1 MALPFSNT
9 VDRTLE
15 RLRNAFVETARG
27 AREVV
32 GAPLRPDLPDDDI
45 PRLKSRIDACL
56 EGKGGETARRGRAA
70 ELGQAYLSLS
80 PAGRKKFLLT
90 LAHDYGLPREA
101 AVAAVERWR
110 ASKEPPRA
118 LVRALE
124 PPAVHLLREFVGVPQ
139 GVKFVVDLRAELL
152 ALGKSDAAAR
162 TLSEDL
168 RPLLSAW
175 FDVGFLDLVRIDW
188 KASAALLEKLVD
200 YEAVHA
206 IRSWRD
212 LKNRLDSDRRCF
224 AFFHPRMPDEP
235 LIFVEV
241 ALVDGMAGNVQRL
254 LDARAE
260 TSDPK
265 HANTAIFYSISN
277 CQQGLAGIS
286 FGNFLIK
293 RVAEQLA
300 RDLPNIKDFAT
311 LSPIPGLRQHV
322 DGRLKNEGDG
332 ALTQGEI
339 ASLVPVTNQAAG
351 AAAVRQLL
359 DRPSW
364 WEVPAINKALR
375 PILSRLAAR
384 YLTDDRREGPRAR
397 SRGAFPSRQRRRR
410 RAAQLA
416 RRHQRQRAEAVL
428 RHDGELPLQAG
439 RRRRQPRGLRHRQDR
454 RQPRGAG
461 AGEGLGLRPT
471 LCRRA
476 GAREPVRRQSGRT
489 GHAVPAAAFGLG

>member
-1 MALPFSNT
+1 MVLLFSNT

-15 RLRNAFVETARG
+15 RLRKTFVETARG

-32 GAPLRPDLPDDDI
+32 GAPLRPDLPDEDV
-45 PRLKSRIDACL
+45 PRLRSRIDACL
-56 EGKGGETARRGRAA
+56 EGEGGETARRGRAA

-90 LAHDYGLPREA
+90 LAQDYGLTREA
-101 AVAAVERWR
+101 AMAVVERWR

-118 LVRALE
+118 LARALE
-124 PPAVHLLREFVGVPQ
+124 PPAVRLLHEFVGVPQ

-152 ALGKSDAAAR
+152 ALGKTDPAAR
-162 TLSEDL
+162 MLSEDL
-168 RPLLSAW
+168 RPLLGAW

-188 KASAALLEKLVD
+188 RAPAALLEKLVA
-200 YEAVHA
+200 YEAVHT

-241 ALVDGMAGNVQRL
+241 ALVNGMAGNVQRL

-260 TSDPK
+260 TADPR

-293 RVAEQLA
+293 RVAEQLV

-311 LSPIPGLRQHV
+311 LSPIPGLRHHI
-322 DGRLKNEGDG
+322 DTRLKTEEDSV
-332 ALTQGEI
+332 LTAGEI
-339 ASLVPVTNQAAG
+339 ASLVPVTDEATG
-351 AAAVRQLL
+351 AAAVRKLL
-359 DRPSW
+359 DRPQW
-364 WEVPAINKALR
+364 WEVPAIDKALR
-375 PILSRLAAR
+375 PILMRLTAR
-384 YLTDDRREGPRAR
+384 YLAATDEKGRALDRVAHFHLGN
-397 SRGAFPSRQRRRR
+397 GAIVERLNW
-410 RAAQLA
+410 LA
-416 RRHQRQRAEAVL
+416 DTSAN
-428 RHDGELPLQAG
+428 
-439 RRRRQPRGLRHRQDR
+439 GLRQSYAIMVNYRYKLSDVDANHEAYATGRVVSSRDV
-454 RQPRGAG
+454 
-461 AGEGLGLRPT
+461 
-471 LCRRA
+471 RA
-476 GAREPVRRQSGRT
+476 LAK
-489 GHAVPAAAFGLG
+489 A

>member
-15 RLRNAFVETARG
+15 RLRTAFRDTARG

-32 GAPLRPDLPDDDI
+32 GASLRPDLPDDDI

-56 EGKGGETARRGRAA
+56 AAKGGETARRGRAA

-101 AVAAVERWR
+101 AMATVERWR
-110 ASKEPPRA
+110 TSKEPPRTLA
-118 LVRALE
+118 KALE
-124 PPAVHLLREFVGVPQ
+124 PPAVRLLHEFVGVPQ

-152 ALGKSDAAAR
+152 ALGRSDVAAR

-168 RPLLSAW
+168 RPLLGAW

-188 KASAALLEKLVD
+188 QSPAVLLEKLVA

-241 ALVDGMAGNVQRL
+241 ALVDGLAGNVQRL
-254 LDARAE
+254 LDSKAE
-260 TSDPK
+260 TSDPGE
-265 HANTAIFYSISN
+265 ANTAIFYSISN

-300 RDLPNIKDFAT
+300 GELPKIKDFAT
-311 LSPIPGLRQHV
+311 LSPIPGLRHHV
-322 DGRLKNEGDG
+322 EGRLKAEGDA

-339 ASLVPVTNQAAG
+339 ASLVPVIDKVRG
-351 AAAVRQLL
+351 AAAVMALL
-359 DRPSW
+359 ARPNW

-384 YLTDDRREGPRAR
+384 YLTTADAKGRSLDRVAHFHLGN
-397 SRGAFPSRQRRRR
+397 GAIVERLNW
-410 RAAQLA
+410 LA
-416 RRHQRQRAEAVL
+416 
-428 RHDGELPLQAG
+428 DTSGN
-439 RRRRQPRGLRHRQDR
+439 GLRQSYAMMVNYRYK
-454 RQPRGAG
+454 
-461 AGEGLGLRPT
+461 LGDVDDNHEAYSNGKIVASREV
-471 LCRRA
+471 RA
-476 GAREPVRRQSGRT
+476 LAKG
-489 GHAVPAAAFGLG
+489 

>member
-15 RLRNAFVETARG
+15 RLRTAFVETARG

-45 PRLKSRIDACL
+45 PRLKSRIAACL
-56 EGKGGETARRGRAA
+56 AGKGGETARRGRAA

-101 AVAAVERWR
+101 AMAVVERWR
-110 ASKEPPRA
+110 ASKDAPRA

-124 PPAVHLLREFVGVPQ
+124 PPAVRLLREFVGVPQ

-152 ALGKSDAAAR
+152 ALGKSDVAAR

-168 RPLLSAW
+168 RPLLGAW
-175 FDVGFLDLVRIDW
+175 FDVAFLDLVRIDW
-188 KASAALLEKLVD
+188 RASAALLEKLVA

-224 AFFHPRMPDEP
+224 AFFHPRMPEEP

-241 ALVDGMAGNVQRL
+241 ALVNGLSGDVRLL
-254 LDARAE
+254 LDAKAE
-260 TSDPK
+260 TRDPQD
-265 HANTAIFYSISN
+265 ANTAIFYSISN

-286 FGNFLIK
+286 FGNYLIK

-311 LSPIPGLRQHV
+311 LSPIPGLRRHI
-322 DGRLKNEGDG
+322 DDRLKSEGDE

-339 ASLVPVTNQAAG
+339 ASLRPVTNAAEG
-351 AAAVRQLL
+351 AAAVRHLL
-359 DRPSW
+359 DRPIW
-364 WEVPAINKALR
+364 WEVPAIDRALR
-375 PILSRLAAR
+375 PILTRLAAR
-384 YLTDDRREGPRAR
+384 YLTSTDPKGRALDRVAHFHLGN
-397 SRGAFPSRQRRRR
+397 GAIVERLNW
-410 RAAQLA
+410 LA
-416 RRHQRQRAEAVL
+416 DTSAN
-428 RHDGELPLQAG
+428 
-439 RRRRQPRGLRHRQDR
+439 GLRQSYAMMVNYRYKLADVDANHEAYANGRVVASR
-454 RQPRGAG
+454 
-461 AGEGLGLRPT
+461 EV
-471 LCRRA
+471 RA
-476 GAREPVRRQSGRT
+476 LAKG
-489 GHAVPAAAFGLG
+489 

>member
-9 VDRTLE
+9 AGRTLE
-15 RLRNAFVETARG
+15 RLRHAFVETARG

-32 GAPLRPDLPDDDI
+32 GAPLRPDLPDDDL
-45 PRLKSRIDACL
+45 PRLKNRIDACL

-70 ELGQAYLSLS
+70 ELGEAYLSLS
-80 PAGRKKFLLT
+80 PAGRKKFLLM
-90 LAHDYGLPREA
+90 LAHRYGLARES
-101 AVAAVERWR
+101 AVAEVERWR
-110 ASKEPPRA
+110 ATKEP
-118 LVRALE
+118 VRSLLKALE
-124 PPAVHLLREFVGVPQ
+124 PPAVRLLRDFVGVPQ

-152 ALGKSDAAAR
+152 TLGKSDAAAR

-168 RPLLSAW
+168 RGLLGAW

-188 KASAALLEKLVD
+188 RASAALLEKLVA

-241 ALVDGMAGNVQRL
+241 ALVNGMAGNVQRL
-254 LDARAE
+254 LDAKAE
-260 TSDPK
+260 TSDPA

-311 LSPIPGLRQHV
+311 LSPIPGLRRHI
-322 DGRLKNEGDG
+322 DERLKNDGDS

-339 ASLVPVTNQAAG
+339 ASLVPVTNNKATG
-351 AAAVRQLL
+351 AAAVRELL
-359 DRPSW
+359 DKPVW
-364 WEVPAINKALR
+364 WEVPAIDKALR
-375 PILSRLAAR
+375 PILTRFTAR
-384 YLTDDRREGPRAR
+384 YLTSTDEKGRAIDRVAHFHLGNGAIVERINWLGDTSANGLRQSYAMMVNYRYKLGDVDANHEAYANGRVVA
-397 SRGAFPSRQRRRR
+397 SRDV
-410 RAAQLA
+410 RAAA
-416 RRHQRQRAEAVL
+416 R
-428 RHDGELPLQAG
+428 G
-439 RRRRQPRGLRHRQDR
+439 
-454 RQPRGAG
+454 
-461 AGEGLGLRPT
+461 
-471 LCRRA
+471 
-476 GAREPVRRQSGRT
+476 
-489 GHAVPAAAFGLG
+489 